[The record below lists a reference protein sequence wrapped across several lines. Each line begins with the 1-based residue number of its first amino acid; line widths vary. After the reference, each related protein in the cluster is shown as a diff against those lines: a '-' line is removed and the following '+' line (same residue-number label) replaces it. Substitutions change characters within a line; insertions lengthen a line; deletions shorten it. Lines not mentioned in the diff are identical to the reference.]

1 MESWWLRSCSPREKL
16 PFLFDGRIIMD
27 IQRSILIVALAIV
40 SYMMVLQWN
49 QDYGQAALPTEIA
62 ATTSTV
68 PALPDTSAASASA
81 SNDDIPS
88 NTPVAEAS
96 SISAAPVAN
105 DELIR
110 VKTDVLDMAIDPR
123 GGDVVQLRLTQYP
136 RRQDRPDV
144 PFQLFDNGNERTYLA
159 QSGLIG
165 TNAPDKS
172 SGRALWSS
180 AQKSYELADG
190 QNELQVDLT
199 LSENGVNYTK
209 RFTLKRGLSP
219 ECSAKEQQQK
229 KTGCVDP
236 SSYQVAVTYLID
248 NQSAEAWSGN
258 MFAQLKRDSSGDPSS
273 TTATG
278 TATYLGAALW
288 TSEEPYK
295 KVSMGDIDKQAFKET
310 VQGGWVAWLQH
321 YFVTAWIPSKDSTN
335 QVQTRKDSQ
344 GNYIVGFTGPAVQV
358 AAGAQGETSAIL
370 YAGPKLQG
378 YLETLSPGL
387 ELTVDYGFLWFL
399 AQPIFWLLEVIHSI
413 LGNWGWSII
422 VLTIIIKLIFFPLSA
437 ASYKS
442 MARMRAVAPK
452 LAQLKEQHGEDRQ
465 KMSQAMMELYKKEK
479 INPLGGCLPI
489 LVQMPVFL
497 ALYWVLLESVE
508 MRQAPWLLWITDL
521 AIKDPF
527 FILPIIMGATM
538 FIQQQLNPTPPDPMQ
553 AKVLKMMPIIF
564 TFFFLWFPA
573 GLVLY
578 WVVNNVLSIA
588 QQWYI
593 TRKIEAAAKAADA

>member
-1 MESWWLRSCSPREKL
+1 
-16 PFLFDGRIIMD
+16 MD

-49 QDYGQAALPTEIA
+49 QDYGQAALPTQTA
-62 ATTSTV
+62 AVSSTV
-68 PALPDTSAASASA
+68 PSLPDTTAGAKTA
-81 SNDDIPS
+81 NGDDIP
-88 NTPVAEAS
+88 TAAPAVEPG
-96 SISAAPVAN
+96 SISVAPVAVS
-105 DELIR
+105 EQLIR
-110 VKTDVLDMAIDPR
+110 VKTDVLDLAIDPR
-123 GGDVVQLRLTQYP
+123 GGDVVQLQLPQYP
-136 RRQDRPDV
+136 RRQDHPDV
-144 PFQLFDNGNERTYLA
+144 PFQLFDNGGERTYLA

-165 TNAPDKS
+165 THAPDKS

-180 AQKSYELADG
+180 DKQSYALAEG
-190 QNELQVDLT
+190 QDELQVDLK
-199 LSENGVNYTK
+199 LSEDGVNYIK
-209 RFTLKRGLSP
+209 RFTFKRGLNP
-219 ECSAKEQQQK
+219 KCSGKEQQLK

-236 SSYQVAVTYLID
+236 ASYQMTVSYLID
-248 NQSAEAWSGN
+248 NQSGQAWSGN
-258 MFAQLKRDSSGDPSS
+258 MFAQLKRDSSDDPSS

-278 TATYLGAALW
+278 TATYLGGALW
-288 TSEEPYK
+288 TTEESYK
-295 KVSMGDIDKQAFKET
+295 KVSMKDIDKQAFKET

-321 YFVTAWIPSKDSTN
+321 YFVTAWIPAKDSSN

-358 AAGAQGETSAIL
+358 APGAQGEISAIL

-378 YLETLSPGL
+378 HLKTLSPGL
-387 ELTVDYGFLWFL
+387 ELTVDYGILWFL
-399 AQPIFWLLEVIHSI
+399 AQPIFWLLEHIHSI

-452 LAQLKEQHGEDRQ
+452 LAALKEQFGDDKQ
-465 KMSQAMMELYKKEK
+465 KMSQGMMELYKKEK

-497 ALYWVLLESVE
+497 ALYWTLLESVE
-508 MRQAPWLLWITDL
+508 MRQAPWMFWITDL

-553 AKVLKMMPIIF
+553 AKVMKLMPIMF

-578 WVVNNVLSIA
+578 WVVNNCLSIA

-593 TRKIEAAAKAADA
+593 TRKIEAASKAAAA